1 MMETVSYIESF
12 SEPGR
17 VEAWCEFRYS
27 RRSLRS
33 CVPEGVWQ
41 QIQVG
46 DDGFPTLTGT
56 GIGHMAL
63 YIVTGGITR
72 ALRLRPFTGGGFLS
86 CNKRLF

>member
-1 MMETVSYIESF
+1 MMETVSCIESF

-17 VEAWCEFRYS
+17 VEAWCKSDIAEDHS
-27 RRSLRS
+27 GVASLRVS
-33 CVPEGVWQ
+33 GE

-72 ALRLRPFTGGGFLS
+72 ALRLRPFTDGGFLS